1 MMGKNGIPKKVLYID
16 DNNESKLLV
25 TRILEAEGYVVI
37 LSSDGAHGMELA
49 VTLEPDIILVDLN
62 LPFMDGYETATRLQ
76 SVVFKRKCPT
86 PVIATSVYS
95 SYEERDMAIAAG
107 CDGFIPKPMDVDTL
121 IDTLNKYYNGHRD
134 SIPPARERDALVLY
148 HQKLV
153 KKLEAKAAAVLLDE
167 DTGIYN
173 EQYLYKR
180 LDEETSRSLRLE
192 QPFSLVMIK
201 VDPAVSSGKV
211 DLNEDKRIAFKRI
224 AETLKVNK
232 RAFDAAIKMND
243 NAYCLILGSCPA
255 ESVVMVAK
263 RVCGKLLDCTAGL
276 NISFNFSIGTNT
288 YNGGDFEPVFFVDS
302 ARQNAVP
309 FSAGADKA

>member
-1 MMGKNGIPKKVLYID
+1 MGMGKNGRPRKVLYID

-25 TRILEAEGYVVI
+25 TRMLEAEGCGVI
-37 LSSDGAHGMELA
+37 LSSDGVHGMELA
-49 VTLEPDIILVDLN
+49 VTLEPDLILVDLN
-62 LPFMDGYETATRLQ
+62 LPFMDGYETATRLK
-76 SVVFKRKCPT
+76 SVIFKRKHPT

-107 CDGFIPKPMDVDTL
+107 CDGFIPKPMDVDTF
-121 IDTLNKYYNGHRD
+121 IDTLNRYYCGHRD
-134 SIPPARERDALVLY
+134 SIPPARERDALVHY

-201 VDPAVSSGKV
+201 VDPTVTPGKM
-211 DLNEDKRIAFKRI
+211 DLNEDKRVAFKRI
-224 AETLKVNK
+224 ADILKVNK
-232 RAFDAAIKMND
+232 RAFDAAVKMND

-255 ESVVMVAK
+255 EAVVMVAE
-263 RVCGKLLDCTAGL
+263 RVCGNLLNCTAGL
-276 NISFNFSIGTNT
+276 NIVFNFSIGTNT
-288 YNGGDFEPVFFVDS
+288 YSSGDFDPAFFVTS
-302 ARQNAVP
+302 ALQNTVP
-309 FSAGADKA
+309 FPG